1 MVTDGNKKAAFFE
14 KWNRLKR
21 LPYLGRT
28 TRKSITIF
36 YHKGDCI
43 AIFCHL
49 KDVFYFADHRAKSD
63 IFQRKNS
70 KLQQILSVFKTLCPP
85 TSAPPLV
92 KSTESGSQS
101 LVPFFFVFYA
111 RTINHL
117 HKTENTG
124 CGKHPNPMPTILAF
138 SRPFFSLF
146 LCRVE
151 NSSQAQITLKPSK
164 GRGSKE

>member
-70 KLQQILSVFKTLCPP
+70 KLQQILSVFKTLCPL
-85 TSAPPLV
+85 TFAPPL
-92 KSTESGSQS
+92 KNQA
-101 LVPFFFVFYA
+101 A
-111 RTINHL
+111 R
-117 HKTENTG
+117 
-124 CGKHPNPMPTILAF
+124 CAAF
-138 SRPFFSLF
+138 IFSM
-146 LCRVE
+146 VE
-151 NSSQAQITLKPSK
+151 MKPSGFSYERLFVK
-164 GRGSKE
+164 FYLRKNRKKVDNQRKMILKSCFCLAPIRVL